1 MKWHELVNALVT
13 RAGGS
18 FSVAKAMRRPTF
30 QGTLHKIATGKV
42 ESPSR
47 QSAERIAA
55 HFKIDVNALYSD
67 RIATQEALRLG
78 LAGDTPELNPRL
90 SRGVKPLSQDEIIHS
105 ADGEPASSVRAYS
118 DTNDRQAPVLEWA
131 CLGVALYKNASE
143 VEALRFEPVP
153 KRASSLVKWFIVEQD
168 HRRFGISKGDMVA
181 LDPMQPGD
189 EPEEMKRHVF
199 QTASGKFVLA
209 EYRTLAGNSFEALPD
224 SGAPLEKDRH
234 GLIVVAR
241 VRGVWEA

>member
-1 MKWHELVNALVT
+1 MTEKKAKITDENRSESAALLALWKVKHT
-13 RAGGS
+13 LSQNDFGEAYGLGNQSNVGHYLHARNPLNLKAAMAFAS
-18 FSVAKAMRRPTF
+18 HLECDISEFS
-30 QGTLHKIATGKV
+30 
-42 ESPSR
+42 
-47 QSAERIAA
+47 
-55 HFKIDVNALYSD
+55 
-67 RIATQEALRLG
+67 
-78 LAGDTPELNPRL
+78 PRL
-90 SRGVKPLSQDEIIHS
+90 ARDLKSLSQGEITHS
-105 ADGEPASSVRAYS
+105 VDATPTSSVRAYS

-131 CLGVALYKNASE
+131 CLGVDLYKNVSE
-143 VEALRFEPVP
+143 VKALRYEPVP

-181 LDPMQPGD
+181 LDPMQPDD

-199 QTASGKFVLA
+199 QTASGQFVLA